1 MSAVRS
7 DHQAF
12 HRLGTDG
19 VLAHQARRHAVAAA
33 RRRPLLS
40 ELFMEARRRRDG
52 GAGCRRC
59 RRCRGGCFGYAP
71 QAALP
76 AAPVGSASDHTR
88 HNSRCARPAAPGTES
103 DRETPAATRVSRRCP
118 GKARRGH
125 LGLISPTVSQTMLG
139 SLAGSYSG
147 SRFSLRRS
155 PIENGSA
162 LVEPVVTTRPP
173 RPDTAAAHPPRDAL
187 RAPGAF
193 ADRGMGQP
201 QNRRASSPARTHPPR
216 RRAVGIGMPSLP
228 PQHPPPP
235 VHPPGRAVQSAHR
248 PGGGRARTPAALAC
262 PRRKPRKDR
271 WPARVAQHRAHLRV
285 RQQ

>member
-1 MSAVRS
+1 
-7 DHQAF
+7 
-12 HRLGTDG
+12 
-19 VLAHQARRHAVAAA
+19 
-33 RRRPLLS
+33 
-40 ELFMEARRRRDG
+40 
-52 GAGCRRC
+52 
-59 RRCRGGCFGYAP
+59 
-71 QAALP
+71 
-76 AAPVGSASDHTR
+76 
-88 HNSRCARPAAPGTES
+88 
-103 DRETPAATRVSRRCP
+103 
-118 GKARRGH
+118 
-125 LGLISPTVSQTMLG
+125 MLG

-155 PIENGSA
+155 SIENGSA
-162 LVEPVVTTRPP
+162 LVEPVVTARPP

-248 PGGGRARTPAALAC
+248 PGGGRARTPTLARPGGGPAGSVKIGGPPVSRSTARTCACRSSSTTPAVVTLVVLTASAESREAASSRAC
-262 PRRKPRKDR
+262 SQAQSGKRSRGLGEEARQRATPS
-271 WPARVAQHRAHLRV
+271 PAGP
-285 RQQ
+285 